1 MAKSRPHIILSAAV
15 SLDGKIATKTGNS
28 EISSKHDKVRVHR
41 LRASSD
47 AILVGKNTVK
57 KDDPL
62 LTVRYVKGKNP
73 TRIILD
79 SRAEI
84 STCSKIIKTSHLIPT
99 IIAVS
104 KTAPKKNL
112 SKLARYPI
120 KMITAGKTKVEIK
133 KLLKILY
140 KQGIR
145 TILLE
150 GGGTTNWD
158 FVSKGLVDEVIV
170 TISPCLVGGT
180 AATTLVEGAGF
191 ANIADSLK
199 LKLKKA
205 VRYDSEIVLHYQR

>member
-15 SLDGKIATKTGNS
+15 SLDGKIATKTGDS
-28 EISSKHDKVRVHR
+28 EISSIQDKIRVHR
-41 LRASSD
+41 LRARSD

-62 LTVRYVKGKNP
+62 LTVRYAKGKNP

-84 STCSKIIKTSHLIPT
+84 STNSKIIKTSQLIPT

-104 KTAPKKNL
+104 KKAPKKNL
-112 SKLARYPI
+112 LNLAKHPVKI
-120 KMITAGKTKVEIK
+120 ITAGKDKVEIK

-140 KQGIR
+140 KQGIK

-158 FVSKGLVDEVIV
+158 FVSKGLVDKVIV
-170 TISPCLVGGT
+170 TISPRLVGGT

-191 ANIADSLK
+191 AKIANSMK
-199 LKLKKA
+199 LKLRKA
-205 VRYDSEIVLHYQR
+205 VRYGGEIVLHYQR